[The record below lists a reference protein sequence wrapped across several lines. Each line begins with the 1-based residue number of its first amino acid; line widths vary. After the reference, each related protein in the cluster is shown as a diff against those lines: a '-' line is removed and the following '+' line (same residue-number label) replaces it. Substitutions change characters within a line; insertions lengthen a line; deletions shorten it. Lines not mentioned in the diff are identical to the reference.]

1 MWYHDSTL
9 VWHRTWITGN
19 MKVRISEVE
28 GKRWA
33 GDRLGP
39 NGFDSGCGIPL
50 QNIGSW
56 GMYLHT
62 TFWKKVEDRP
72 INQKSRR
79 YRAFANVQLQLLLW
93 TNVQRWDTK
102 SRNTNSCSGS
112 LLRIS
117 RISKYHVTIYG
128 FRKPTCNTVVW
139 PLKLN
144 WDISIGKMFNRFRKK
159 TLPEFL

>member
-1 MWYHDSTL
+1 METKLFLFLGIWSIQQKNPEWWWYIQFQISYKL
-9 VWHRTWITGN
+9 SCKYGSNFWIFN
-19 MKVRISEVE
+19 SNRMILKALKRIELSL
-28 GKRWA
+28 A
-33 GDRLGP
+33 G
-39 NGFDSGCGIPL
+39 DSGCGIPR

-93 TNVQRWDTK
+93 TNAQRWDTK

-117 RISKYHVTIYG
+117 RISKYHV
-128 FRKPTCNTVVW
+128 
-139 PLKLN
+139 
-144 WDISIGKMFNRFRKK
+144 
-159 TLPEFL
+159 